1 MYKVEGQ
8 IQEIQD
14 LQKLEG
20 NTGLNQ
26 VQTMILKTE
35 DKYPQELP
43 IEFWNK
49 AIENLSQYKVG
60 DNVLVSMNVNSNK
73 WKDRFFVKLKGF
85 KIETGNEVT
94 NTEQNPDRE
103 IEVNPPF

>member
-20 NTGLNQ
+20 NTGFNQ

-49 AIENLSQYKVG
+49 SIEVLSHYKKG

-73 WKDRFFVKLKGF
+73 CKDRFFVKLKGF
-85 KIETGNEVT
+85 IIETRNEVT
-94 NTEQNPDRE
+94 NTEQNPDRN
-103 IEVNPPF
+103 IEVDLPF

>member
-8 IQEIQD
+8 IKQINN

-20 NTGLNQ
+20 NTGFNQ
-26 VQTMILKTE
+26 VQTMILETK

-49 AIENLSQYKVG
+49 SIEVLSQYKKG
-60 DNVLVSMNVNSNK
+60 DTVTVSMNVNSNK
-73 WKDRFFVKLKGF
+73 WKDSFFVKLKGF

-103 IEVNPPF
+103 IEVDLPF

>member
-8 IQEIQD
+8 IKQINN

-20 NTGLNQ
+20 DTGLNQ
-26 VQTMILKTE
+26 VQTMILETK
-35 DKYPQELP
+35 DKYPQNYLQNFG
-43 IEFWNK
+43 IK
-49 AIENLSQYKVG
+49 QQKLLSQYKVG
-60 DNVLVSMNVNSNK
+60 DTVTVSMNVNSNK

-94 NTEQNPDRE
+94 NTEQNPDRN
-103 IEVNPPF
+103 IEVDLPF

>member
-8 IQEIQD
+8 IKQINN

-20 NTGLNQ
+20 NTGFNQ
-26 VQTMILKTE
+26 VQTMILETK

-49 AIENLSQYKVG
+49 SIEVLSQYKKG
-60 DNVLVSMNVNSNK
+60 DTVTVSMNVNSNK

-103 IEVNPPF
+103 IEVDLPF